1 MRTINI
7 LNQYHVYIKSGLF
20 NQFLDNVDQNYLII
34 KDENVDIN
42 YDNIISLPFSEQT
55 KNLATVNQ
63 LYDLFI
69 DRNVSRETTT
79 IVAVGGGVTLDVVGY
94 AAATFKRGIKVIY
107 VPTTLLSMVD
117 ASVGGKTGVN
127 YQGLKNYIGCFYQ
140 PSCVIIDPVFLQTLD
155 QRQFNNGMAE
165 VIKYG
170 CIKDKRLLN
179 DIMQPNLDIKDII
192 ERSINIKKYFVEQ
205 DEHDHHVRHA
215 LNFGHTY
222 GHAIESYYQFDKYLH
237 GEAISIGMNMKC
249 NDPLLNEVCEYYHLP
264 TTLEE
269 EIDLTNLMLKDKKN
283 EGGIKLVKLKELGEV
298 DILNV
303 LP

>member
-94 AAATFKRGIKVIY
+94 AAATFIRGIKVIF

-179 DIMQPNLDIKDII
+179 DIMQPNLDIEDII

-249 NDPLLNEVCEYYHLP
+249 DDPLLNEVCEYYHLP
-264 TTLEE
+264 TTLED

-298 DILNV
+298 DF
-303 LP
+303 

>member
-7 LNQYHVYIKSGLF
+7 LNQYNVYIKSGLF
-20 NQFLDNVDQNYLII
+20 NQFLDNVDHNYLII

-42 YDNIISLPFSEQT
+42 CDNIISLPFSEQT

-79 IVAVGGGVTLDVVGY
+79 IVAIGGGVTLDVVGY

-179 DIMQPNLDIKDII
+179 DIMQPNLDIEDII
-192 ERSINIKKYFVEQ
+192 ERSINVKKYFVEQ
-205 DEHDHHVRHA
+205 DERDHHVRHA

-249 NDPLLNEVCEYYHLP
+249 DDPLLKEVCDYYHLP
-264 TTLEE
+264 TTLED

-298 DILNV
+298 DI
-303 LP
+303 

>member
-7 LNQYHVYIKSGLF
+7 LNQYHVYIKPGLF
-20 NQFLDNVDQNYLII
+20 NQFLDNVDHNYLII

-42 YDNIISLPFSEQT
+42 CDNIISLPFSEQT

-69 DRNVSRETTT
+69 DSNVSRETTT

-94 AAATFKRGIKVIY
+94 AAATFKRGIRLIY

-179 DIMQPNLDIKDII
+179 DIMQPNLDIEDII

-249 NDPLLNEVCEYYHLP
+249 DDPLLKEVCEYYHLP
-264 TTLEE
+264 ITLED
-269 EIDLTNLMLKDKKN
+269 EIDLTKLMLKDKKN
-283 EGGIKLVKLKELGEV
+283 EGGIKLVKLKALGEV
-298 DILNV
+298 DI
-303 LP
+303 

>member
-63 LYDLFI
+63 LYDFFI

-94 AAATFKRGIKVIY
+94 ASATFKRGIRVIY

-170 CIKDKRLLN
+170 CIKDKRLLY
-179 DIMQPNLDIKDII
+179 DIMQPNIDIEDII
-192 ERSINIKKYFVEQ
+192 ERSINVKKYFVEK

-249 NDPLLNEVCEYYHLP
+249 DDPLLNEVCEYYHLP
-264 TTLEE
+264 TTLED

-298 DILNV
+298 DI
-303 LP
+303 

>member
-1 MRTINI
+1 MRIINI
-7 LNQYHVYIKSGLF
+7 LNQYHVYIESGLF
-20 NQFLDNVDQNYLII
+20 NQFLYNIDHNYLII

-42 YDNIISLPFSEQT
+42 CDNIISLPFSEQT

-140 PSCVIIDPVFLQTLD
+140 PSCVIIDPVFLQTLN

-179 DIMQPNLDIKDII
+179 DIMQPNLDIEDII
-192 ERSINIKKYFVEQ
+192 ERSVNIKKYFVEQ

-264 TTLEE
+264 TTLED
-269 EIDLTNLMLKDKKN
+269 EIDLTKLMLKDKKN
-283 EGGIKLVKLKELGEV
+283 EGGIKFIKLKELGEV
-298 DILNV
+298 DI
-303 LP
+303 

>member
-55 KNLATVNQ
+55 KNLSTVNQ

-69 DRNVSRETTT
+69 DSNVSRETTT

-140 PSCVIIDPVFLQTLD
+140 PSCVIIDPVFLQTVD

-179 DIMQPNLDIKDII
+179 DIMQPNIDIEDII
-192 ERSINIKKYFVEQ
+192 ERSVNIKKYFVEQ

-249 NDPLLNEVCEYYHLP
+249 NNPLLKEVCEYYHLP
-264 TTLEE
+264 TTLED

-298 DILNV
+298 DI
-303 LP
+303 

>member
-20 NQFLDNVDQNYLII
+20 NQFLDNIDQNYLII

-69 DRNVSRETTT
+69 DTNVSRETTT

-94 AAATFKRGIKVIY
+94 AAATFKRGIRLIY

-179 DIMQPNLDIKDII
+179 DIMQPNIDIEDII
-192 ERSINIKKYFVEQ
+192 ERSINVKKYFVEQ

-298 DILNV
+298 DI
-303 LP
+303 

>member
-69 DRNVSRETTT
+69 DSNVSRETTT

-94 AAATFKRGIKVIY
+94 AAATFKRGIRVIY

-179 DIMQPNLDIKDII
+179 DIMQPNLDIEDII

-264 TTLEE
+264 TTLED

-298 DILNV
+298 DI
-303 LP
+303 

>member
-7 LNQYHVYIKSGLF
+7 LNQYHVYIESGLF
-20 NQFLDNVDQNYLII
+20 NQFLYNIDHNYLII

-42 YDNIISLPFSEQT
+42 CDNIISLPFSEQT

-140 PSCVIIDPVFLQTLD
+140 PSCVIVDPVFLQTLD

-179 DIMQPNLDIKDII
+179 DIMQPNLDIEDII

-249 NDPLLNEVCEYYHLP
+249 NNPLLKEVCEYYHLP
-264 TTLEE
+264 TTLED

-283 EGGIKLVKLKELGEV
+283 EGGIKLAKLKELGEV
-298 DILNV
+298 DI
-303 LP
+303 

>member
-20 NQFLDNVDQNYLII
+20 NQFLYNIDHNYLII

-42 YDNIISLPFSEQT
+42 FDNIISLPFSEQT

-69 DRNVSRETTT
+69 DSNVSRETTT

-94 AAATFKRGIKVIY
+94 AAATFKRGIRVIY

-179 DIMQPNLDIKDII
+179 DIMQPNLDIEDII

-205 DEHDHHVRHA
+205 DEYDHHVRHA

-249 NDPLLNEVCEYYHLP
+249 DDPLLKEVCEYYHLP
-264 TTLEE
+264 TTLED

-298 DILNV
+298 DI
-303 LP
+303 

>member
-7 LNQYHVYIKSGLF
+7 LNQYHVYIESGLF
-20 NQFLDNVDQNYLII
+20 NQFLDNIDQNYLII

-42 YDNIISLPFSEQT
+42 YDNIFSLPFSEQT

-69 DRNVSRETTT
+69 ENNVSRETTT
-79 IVAVGGGVTLDVVGY
+79 IVAVGGGVTLDVIGY

-127 YQGLKNYIGCFYQ
+127 YQGLKNYVGCFCQ

-179 DIMQPNLDIKDII
+179 DIMQPNLDIEDII
-192 ERSINIKKYFVEQ
+192 ERSINVKKYFVEQ

-298 DILNV
+298 DI
-303 LP
+303 

>member
-20 NQFLDNVDQNYLII
+20 NQFLDNVDHNYLII

-42 YDNIISLPFSEQT
+42 CDNIISLPFSEQT

-69 DRNVSRETTT
+69 DSNVCRETTT

-94 AAATFKRGIKVIY
+94 AVATFKRGIRVIY

-179 DIMQPNLDIKDII
+179 DIMQPNLDIEDII
-192 ERSINIKKYFVEQ
+192 ERSVNIKKYFVEQ

-249 NDPLLNEVCEYYHLP
+249 NDPLLKEVCEYYHLP
-264 TTLEE
+264 TTLED

-283 EGGIKLVKLKELGEV
+283 EGGIELVKLKELGEV
-298 DILNV
+298 DI
-303 LP
+303 

>member
-7 LNQYHVYIKSGLF
+7 LNKYNVYIKSGLF

-94 AAATFKRGIKVIY
+94 AAATFKRGTKVIY

-170 CIKDKRLLN
+170 CIKDKRLLY
-179 DIMQPNLDIKDII
+179 DIMQPNIDIEDII
-192 ERSINIKKYFVEQ
+192 ERSINVKKYFVEQ

-249 NDPLLNEVCEYYHLP
+249 DDPLLNEVCEYYHLP
-264 TTLEE
+264 TTLED

-298 DILNV
+298 DI
-303 LP
+303 

>member
-20 NQFLDNVDQNYLII
+20 NQFLYNIDHNYLII
-34 KDENVDIN
+34 NDENVDIN
-42 YDNIISLPFSEQT
+42 CDNIISLPFSEQT

-69 DRNVSRETTT
+69 DSNVSRETTT
-79 IVAVGGGVTLDVVGY
+79 IVAVGGGVTLDVIGY
-94 AAATFKRGIKVIY
+94 AAATFKRGIRVIY

-140 PSCVIIDPVFLQTLD
+140 PSCVIVDPVFLQTLD

-179 DIMQPNLDIKDII
+179 DIMQPNLDIEDII

-298 DILNV
+298 DI
-303 LP
+303 

>member
-69 DRNVSRETTT
+69 DSNVSRETTT

-94 AAATFKRGIKVIY
+94 AAATFKRGIRVIY

-165 VIKYG
+165 VVKYG

-179 DIMQPNLDIKDII
+179 DIMQPNIDIEDII
-192 ERSINIKKYFVEQ
+192 ERSINIKNYFVEQ

-249 NDPLLNEVCEYYHLP
+249 DDPLLKEVCEYYHLP
-264 TTLEE
+264 TTLED

-298 DILNV
+298 DI
-303 LP
+303 

>member
-7 LNQYHVYIKSGLF
+7 LNKYNVYIESGLF

-34 KDENVDIN
+34 KDEEVDIN
-42 YDNIISLPFSEQT
+42 YDNVISIPFSEQT
-55 KNLATVNQ
+55 KNLVTVNQ

-69 DRNVSRETTT
+69 DSNVSRETTT

-127 YQGLKNYIGCFYQ
+127 YQGLKNYIGCFHQ

-179 DIMQPNLDIKDII
+179 DIMQPNLDIEDII
-192 ERSINIKKYFVEQ
+192 ERSVNIKKYFVEQ

-237 GEAISIGMNMKC
+237 GEAISIGMNMKYD
-249 NDPLLNEVCEYYHLP
+249 DPLLKAVCEYYHLP
-264 TTLEE
+264 ITLED

-283 EGGIKLVKLKELGEV
+283 EGEIKLVKLKELGEV
-298 DILNV
+298 DIS
-303 LP
+303 

>member
-63 LYDLFI
+63 LYDFFI

-94 AAATFKRGIKVIY
+94 ASATFKRGIRVIY

-179 DIMQPNLDIKDII
+179 DIMQPNLDIEDII

-249 NDPLLNEVCEYYHLP
+249 DDPLLNEVCEYYHLP
-264 TTLEE
+264 TTLED

-298 DILNV
+298 DI
-303 LP
+303 

>member
-69 DRNVSRETTT
+69 DNNVSRETTT

-179 DIMQPNLDIKDII
+179 DIMQPNLDIEDII
-192 ERSINIKKYFVEQ
+192 ERSVNIKKYFVEQ

-298 DILNV
+298 DI
-303 LP
+303 

>member
-20 NQFLDNVDQNYLII
+20 NQFLYNIDQNYLII

-42 YDNIISLPFSEQT
+42 CDNIISLPFSEQT

-69 DRNVSRETTT
+69 DHNVSRETST

-94 AAATFKRGIKVIY
+94 AAATFKRGIRVIY

-140 PSCVIIDPVFLQTLD
+140 PSCVIIDPMFLQTLD

-179 DIMQPNLDIKDII
+179 DIMQPNLDIEDII

-249 NDPLLNEVCEYYHLP
+249 EDPLLKEVCEYYQLP
-264 TTLEE
+264 TTLED

-283 EGGIKLVKLKELGEV
+283 EGGIKLVKLKEFGEV
-298 DILNV
+298 DI
-303 LP
+303 

>member
-7 LNQYHVYIKSGLF
+7 LNQYHVYIESGLF

-42 YDNIISLPFSEQT
+42 YDNIISSPFSEQT

-69 DRNVSRETTT
+69 ENNVSRETTT

-94 AAATFKRGIKVIY
+94 AVATFKRGIKVIY

-179 DIMQPNLDIKDII
+179 DIMQPNLDIEDII

-249 NDPLLNEVCEYYHLP
+249 DDPLLKEVCEYYHLP
-264 TTLEE
+264 TTLED

-298 DILNV
+298 DI
-303 LP
+303 

>member
-7 LNQYHVYIKSGLF
+7 LNQYHVYIESGLF
-20 NQFLDNVDQNYLII
+20 NQFLYNIDHNYLII

-42 YDNIISLPFSEQT
+42 CDNIISLPFSEQT
-55 KNLATVNQ
+55 KNLAIVNQ

-69 DRNVSRETTT
+69 DSNVSRETTT

-140 PSCVIIDPVFLQTLD
+140 PSCVIVDPVFLQTLD

-179 DIMQPNLDIKDII
+179 DIMQPNLDIEDII
-192 ERSINIKKYFVEQ
+192 ERSVNIKKYFVEQ

-249 NDPLLNEVCEYYHLP
+249 NNPLLKEVCEYYHLP
-264 TTLEE
+264 TTLED

-283 EGGIKLVKLKELGEV
+283 EGGIELVKLKELGEV
-298 DILNV
+298 DI
-303 LP
+303 

>member
-94 AAATFKRGIKVIY
+94 AAATFKRGTKVIF

-179 DIMQPNLDIKDII
+179 DIMQPNLDIEDII

-264 TTLEE
+264 TTLED

-298 DILNV
+298 DI
-303 LP
+303 

>member
-7 LNQYHVYIKSGLF
+7 LNKYNVYIESGLF
-20 NQFLDNVDQNYLII
+20 NQFLNNIDQNFLIV

-42 YDNIISLPFSEQT
+42 CDNIISLPFSEQT

-69 DRNVSRETTT
+69 DHNVSRETTT

-140 PSCVIIDPVFLQTLD
+140 PSCVIIDPMFLQTLD

-179 DIMQPNLDIKDII
+179 DIMQPNLDIEDII
-192 ERSINIKKYFVEQ
+192 ERSVNIKKYFVEQ
-205 DEHDHHVRHA
+205 DEHDHYVRHA

-249 NDPLLNEVCEYYHLP
+249 DDPLLKAVCGYYHLP
-264 TTLEE
+264 TTLED

-283 EGGIKLVKLKELGEV
+283 DGGIKLVKLKELGEI
-298 DILNV
+298 DI
-303 LP
+303 

>member
-20 NQFLDNVDQNYLII
+20 NQFLDNVDHNYLII

-94 AAATFKRGIKVIY
+94 AAATFKRGTKVIY

-179 DIMQPNLDIKDII
+179 DIMQPNLDIEDII

-222 GHAIESYYQFDKYLH
+222 GHAIESYYQLEKYLH

-264 TTLEE
+264 TTLED

-298 DILNV
+298 DI
-303 LP
+303 

>member
-20 NQFLDNVDQNYLII
+20 NQFLDNIDQNYLII

-69 DRNVSRETTT
+69 DTNVSRETTT

-94 AAATFKRGIKVIY
+94 AAATFKRGIRLIY

-179 DIMQPNLDIKDII
+179 DIMQPNIDIEDII

-249 NDPLLNEVCEYYHLP
+249 DDPLLKEVCEYYHLP

-298 DILNV
+298 DI
-303 LP
+303 

>member
-42 YDNIISLPFSEQT
+42 CDNIISLPFSEQT

-179 DIMQPNLDIKDII
+179 DIMQPNLDIEDII

-205 DEHDHHVRHA
+205 DENDHHVRHA

-249 NDPLLNEVCEYYHLP
+249 DDPLLKEVCEYYHLP
-264 TTLEE
+264 TTLED

-298 DILNV
+298 DI
-303 LP
+303 

>member
-7 LNQYHVYIKSGLF
+7 LNQYHVYIESGLF
-20 NQFLDNVDQNYLII
+20 NQFLDNIDQNYLII

-179 DIMQPNLDIKDII
+179 DIMQPNLDIEDII
-192 ERSINIKKYFVEQ
+192 ERSVNIKKYFVEQ

-249 NDPLLNEVCEYYHLP
+249 DDPLLNEVCEYYHLP
-264 TTLEE
+264 TTLED

-298 DILNV
+298 DI
-303 LP
+303 

>member
-7 LNQYHVYIKSGLF
+7 LNKYNVYIKSGLF

-42 YDNIISLPFSEQT
+42 YDNVISIPFSEQN
-55 KNLATVNQ
+55 KNLETINQ

-69 DRNVSRETTT
+69 DHNVSRESTI
-79 IVAVGGGVTLDVVGY
+79 IVAVGGGVTLDVIGY
-94 AAATFKRGIKVIY
+94 ASATFKRGIKVIY

-117 ASVGGKTGVN
+117 ASIGGKTGVN

-140 PSCVIIDPVFLQTLD
+140 PSCVIIDPLFLETLD

-170 CIKDKRLLN
+170 CIKDKQLLN
-179 DIMQPNLDIKDII
+179 DIMQPNLDIEDII

-249 NDPLLNEVCEYYHLP
+249 DDPLLKEVCKYYQLP
-264 TTLEE
+264 ITLKE
-269 EIDLTNLMLKDKKN
+269 EINLTNLMLKDKKN
-283 EGGIKLVKLKELGEV
+283 DGVIKLVKLKELGEL
-298 DILNV
+298 DI
-303 LP
+303 

>member
-20 NQFLDNVDQNYLII
+20 NQFLYNIDQNYLII

-42 YDNIISLPFSEQT
+42 CDNIISLPFSEQT

-69 DRNVSRETTT
+69 DHNVSRETTT

-94 AAATFKRGIKVIY
+94 AAATFKRGIRVIY

-140 PSCVIIDPVFLQTLD
+140 PSCVIIDPMFLQTLD

-179 DIMQPNLDIKDII
+179 DIMQPNLDIEDII

-249 NDPLLNEVCEYYHLP
+249 EDPLLKEVCEYYQLP
-264 TTLEE
+264 TTLED

-283 EGGIKLVKLKELGEV
+283 EGGIKLVKLKEFGEV
-298 DILNV
+298 DI
-303 LP
+303 

>member
-7 LNQYHVYIKSGLF
+7 LNKYNVYIKSGLF

-42 YDNIISLPFSEQT
+42 CDHIISLPFSEQT

-69 DRNVSRETTT
+69 DSNVSRETTT

-179 DIMQPNLDIKDII
+179 DIMQPNLDIEDII
-192 ERSINIKKYFVEQ
+192 ERSVNIKKYFVEQ

-237 GEAISIGMNMKC
+237 GETISIGMNMKC
-249 NDPLLNEVCEYYHLP
+249 DDPLLNEVCEYYHLP
-264 TTLEE
+264 TTLEDD
-269 EIDLTNLMLKDKKN
+269 IDLTNLMLKDKKN
-283 EGGIKLVKLKELGEV
+283 KGGIKLIKLKELGEV
-298 DILNV
+298 DI
-303 LP
+303 

>member
-34 KDENVDIN
+34 KDVNVDIN
-42 YDNIISLPFSEQT
+42 YDNIVSLPFSEQT

-94 AAATFKRGIKVIY
+94 AAATFKRGTKVIY

-179 DIMQPNLDIKDII
+179 DIMQPNLDIEDII

-249 NDPLLNEVCEYYHLP
+249 DDPLLNEVCEYYHLP
-264 TTLEE
+264 TTLED

-298 DILNV
+298 DI
-303 LP
+303 

>member
-7 LNQYHVYIKSGLF
+7 LNQYHVYIESGLF
-20 NQFLDNVDQNYLII
+20 NQFLYNIDHNYLII

-42 YDNIISLPFSEQT
+42 CDNIISLPFSEQT
-55 KNLATVNQ
+55 KNLAIVNQ

-69 DRNVSRETTT
+69 DSNVSRETTT

-140 PSCVIIDPVFLQTLD
+140 PSCVIVDPVFLQTLD

-179 DIMQPNLDIKDII
+179 DIMQPNLDIEDII

-249 NDPLLNEVCEYYHLP
+249 NNPLLKEVCEYYHLP
-264 TTLEE
+264 TTLED

-283 EGGIKLVKLKELGEV
+283 EGGIKLAKLKELGEV
-298 DILNV
+298 DI
-303 LP
+303 

>member
-69 DRNVSRETTT
+69 DTNVSRETTT

-94 AAATFKRGIKVIY
+94 AAATFKRGTKVIY

-179 DIMQPNLDIKDII
+179 DIMQPNIDIEDII
-192 ERSINIKKYFVEQ
+192 ERSINVKKYFVEQ

-249 NDPLLNEVCEYYHLP
+249 DDPLLKEVCEYYHLP
-264 TTLEE
+264 TTLED

-298 DILNV
+298 DI
-303 LP
+303 

>member
-20 NQFLDNVDQNYLII
+20 NQFLDNIDQNYLII

-42 YDNIISLPFSEQT
+42 YDNIISLPFSEQN

-69 DRNVSRETTT
+69 DTNVSRETTT

-94 AAATFKRGIKVIY
+94 AAATFKRGIRLIY

-155 QRQFNNGMAE
+155 QRQFNNGMSE

-179 DIMQPNLDIKDII
+179 DIMQPNLDIEDII

-249 NDPLLNEVCEYYHLP
+249 DDPLLKEVCEYYHLP
-264 TTLEE
+264 TTLED

-298 DILNV
+298 DIK
-303 LP
+303 

>member
-69 DRNVSRETTT
+69 DSNVSRETTT

-179 DIMQPNLDIKDII
+179 DIMQPNIDIEDII
-192 ERSINIKKYFVEQ
+192 ERSINVKKYFVEQ

-249 NDPLLNEVCEYYHLP
+249 NDPLLKEVCDYYHLP

-298 DILNV
+298 DI
-303 LP
+303 

>member
-7 LNQYHVYIKSGLF
+7 LNKYNVYIKSGLF

-42 YDNIISLPFSEQT
+42 YDNVISIPFSEQN
-55 KNLATVNQ
+55 KNLETINQ

-69 DRNVSRETTT
+69 DHNVSRESTI
-79 IVAVGGGVTLDVVGY
+79 IVAVGGGVTLDVIGY
-94 AAATFKRGIKVIY
+94 ASATFKRGIKVIY

-117 ASVGGKTGVN
+117 ASIGGKTGVN

-140 PSCVIIDPVFLQTLD
+140 PSCVIIDPLFLETLD

-170 CIKDKRLLN
+170 CIKDKQLLN
-179 DIMQPNLDIKDII
+179 DIMQPNLDIEDII

-249 NDPLLNEVCEYYHLP
+249 DDPLLKEVCKYYQLP
-264 TTLEE
+264 ITLKE
-269 EIDLTNLMLKDKKN
+269 EINLTNLMLKDKKN
-283 EGGIKLVKLKELGEV
+283 DGVIKLVKLKELGEV
-298 DILNV
+298 DI
-303 LP
+303 

>member
-69 DRNVSRETTT
+69 DRNVGRETTT

-94 AAATFKRGIKVIY
+94 AAATFKRGIRVIY

-127 YQGLKNYIGCFYQ
+127 YLGLKNYIGCFYQ

-179 DIMQPNLDIKDII
+179 DIMQPNLDIEDII
-192 ERSINIKKYFVEQ
+192 ERSVNIKKYFVEQ
-205 DEHDHHVRHA
+205 DEHDHRVRHA

-249 NDPLLNEVCEYYHLP
+249 DDPLLKEVCDYYHLP
-264 TTLEE
+264 TTLED

-283 EGGIKLVKLKELGEV
+283 EGGIELVKLKELGEV
-298 DILNV
+298 DI
-303 LP
+303 

>member
-20 NQFLDNVDQNYLII
+20 NQFLDNVDHNYLII

-179 DIMQPNLDIKDII
+179 DIMQPNLDIEDII

-249 NDPLLNEVCEYYHLP
+249 SDPLLNEVCEYYHLP
-264 TTLEE
+264 TTLED

-298 DILNV
+298 DI
-303 LP
+303 

>member
-20 NQFLDNVDQNYLII
+20 NQFLDNIDQNYLII

-42 YDNIISLPFSEQT
+42 YDNIISLPFSEQN

-69 DRNVSRETTT
+69 DTNVSRETTT

-94 AAATFKRGIKVIY
+94 AAATFKRGIRLIY

-155 QRQFNNGMAE
+155 QRQFNNGMSE

-179 DIMQPNLDIKDII
+179 DIMQPNLDIEDII

-205 DEHDHHVRHA
+205 DENDHHVRHA

-249 NDPLLNEVCEYYHLP
+249 DDPLLKEVCDYYHLP

-298 DILNV
+298 DI
-303 LP
+303 

>member
-7 LNQYHVYIKSGLF
+7 LNQYHVYIESGLF

-69 DRNVSRETTT
+69 DSNVSRETTT

-94 AAATFKRGIKVIY
+94 AAATFKRGTKVIY

-179 DIMQPNLDIKDII
+179 DIMQPNLDIEDII

-249 NDPLLNEVCEYYHLP
+249 DDPLLKEVCEYYHLP
-264 TTLEE
+264 TTLED
-269 EIDLTNLMLKDKKN
+269 EIDLTKLMLKDKKN

-298 DILNV
+298 DI
-303 LP
+303 